1 MPKVSIVVPVYKV
14 EKYLVRCVKSLS
26 NQTLEDI
33 EIILVDDGSPDNC
46 GHMCDEFEKTDSRI
60 KVVHKKNGGL
70 SSARN
75 AGLEV
80 ATGETVGFV
89 DSDDDVELTMYE
101 ELYETLI
108 KNKVDF
114 VMSDYLR
121 IENDDVNYI
130 KTTNLREGY
139 FSNEDI
145 KKEIYPRLI
154 MGRNLD
160 YGPLLSVCH
169 CLYKREFLNK
179 NNLKFANDVKWS
191 EDNLFSAM
199 VGYYANSFY
208 YLKNR
213 PLYHYYNNPGTI
225 TTSYKQ
231 GSWEVYSRMNDYLQ
245 NFFSKKT
252 DYDFSEQL
260 KLHMIYYACNSLNQ
274 IKSAEMSRSNK
285 MELYARIMKSNKL
298 QETFIEFHFP
308 KEWSWRLKVQIY
320 LIKRKLAALYN
331 IL

>member
-26 NQTLEDI
+26 NQTLRDI

-46 GHMCDEFEKTDSRI
+46 GHMCDEFKKTDSRI

-89 DSDDDVELTMYE
+89 DSDDDVELTMYQ
-101 ELYETLI
+101 ELYETLT
-108 KNKVDF
+108 NNQVDF

-121 IENDDVNYI
+121 IENDDVSYI

-139 FSNEDI
+139 FSKDDI
-145 KKEIYPRLI
+145 KKEIYPQLI

-160 YGPLLSVCH
+160 YGPLLSVWH
-169 CLYKREFLNK
+169 CLYKKEFLNK
-179 NNLKFANDVKWS
+179 NNLMFANDVKWS
-191 EDNLFSAM
+191 EDNLFSSI
-199 VGYYANSFY
+199 VGYCANSFY
-208 YLKNR
+208 YLKNK

-231 GSWEVYSRMNDYLQ
+231 GSWEVYSKMNDYLQ
-245 NFFSKKT
+245 DFFNEIT

-260 KLHMIYYACNSLNQ
+260 KLHMMYYACNSLNQ
-274 IKSAEMSRSNK
+274 IKSAEMPRTNK

-298 QETFIEFHFP
+298 QEAFTDFDFP
-308 KEWSWRLKVQIY
+308 KEWNWKLKSQIY
-320 LIKRKLAALYN
+320 IIKRKLMSFYN

>member
-26 NQTLEDI
+26 NQTLRDI

-46 GHMCDEFEKTDSRI
+46 GHMCDEFEKADSRI

-89 DSDDDVELTMYE
+89 DSDDNVELTMYE

-108 KNKVDF
+108 SNQVDF
-114 VMSDYLR
+114 AMSDYLR
-121 IENDDVNYI
+121 IENENLNYI

-139 FSNEDI
+139 FSGEDI
-145 KKEIYPRLI
+145 KKEIYPQLI

-160 YGPLLSVCH
+160 YGPLLSVWH
-169 CLYKREFLNK
+169 CLYKRDFLKK

-245 NFFSKKT
+245 KFFSEKT

-260 KLHMIYYACNSLNQ
+260 KLHIIYYACNSLNQ
-274 IKSAEMSRSNK
+274 IKSAEMSRSK
-285 MELYARIMKSNKL
+285 KIDLYTRIMKSNKL
-298 QETFIEFHFP
+298 QEAFTEFDFP
-308 KEWSWRLKVQIY
+308 REWNWKLKIQIY
-320 LIKRKLAALYN
+320 LIKRKLVALYN

>member
-1 MPKVSIVVPVYKV
+1 MAKVSIVVPVYKV
-14 EKYLVRCVKSLS
+14 EKYLGRCIKSLS
-26 NQTLEDI
+26 NQTLRDI

-46 GHMCDEFEKTDSRI
+46 GRMCDRFSQLDSRI

-108 KNKVDF
+108 NNQVDF

-121 IENDDVNYI
+121 IENDDVSYI

-139 FSNEDI
+139 FSKDDI
-145 KKEIYPRLI
+145 KKDIYPQLI

-160 YGPLLSVCH
+160 YGPLLSVWH
-169 CLYKREFLNK
+169 CLYKREFIID
-179 NNLKFANDVKWS
+179 NNLMFANDVKWS
-191 EDNLFSAM
+191 EDNLFSSI
-199 VGYYANSFY
+199 VGYCANSFY
-208 YLKNR
+208 YLKNK

-225 TTSYKQ
+225 TTSYRK
-231 GSWEVYSRMNDYLQ
+231 GSWEVYSKMNDYLRSYF
-245 NFFSKKT
+245 NET

-274 IKSAEMSRSNK
+274 IKNAEIPRSKK

-298 QETFIEFHFP
+298 QEAFTDFDLPE
-308 KEWSWRLKVQIY
+308 EWSWKLKVQIY
-320 LIKRKLAALYN
+320 VIKRKLMLLYN

>member
-1 MPKVSIVVPVYKV
+1 MPKVSIVVPVYKA

-26 NQTLEDI
+26 NQTLKDI

-108 KNKVDF
+108 SNQTDF

-121 IENDDVNYI
+121 IENDNVNCI
-130 KTTNLREGY
+130 KTANLREGY
-139 FSNEDI
+139 FTKNDI
-145 KKEIYPRLI
+145 KKEIYPQLI

-160 YGPLLSVCH
+160 YGPLLSVCQ
-169 CLYKREFLNK
+169 CLYKREFLIK
-179 NNLKFANDVKWS
+179 NHLMFADDVKWS

-208 YLKNR
+208 YLKNS

-245 NFFSKKT
+245 KFFSEKT

-274 IKSAEMSRSNK
+274 IKSAVMSRSNK
-285 MELYARIMKSNKL
+285 MDLYNRIMKSNKL
-298 QETFIEFHFP
+298 QETFIGFHFP
-308 KEWSWRLKVQIY
+308 KEWNWKLKIQIY

>member
-14 EKYLVRCVKSLS
+14 EKYLGRCIKSLS
-26 NQTLEDI
+26 NQTLRDI

-46 GHMCDEFEKTDSRI
+46 GRMCDRFSQLDSRI

-108 KNKVDF
+108 NNQVDF

-121 IENDDVNYI
+121 IENDDVRYI

-139 FSNEDI
+139 FSKDDI
-145 KKEIYPRLI
+145 KKDIYPQLI

-160 YGPLLSVCH
+160 YGPLLSVWH
-169 CLYKREFLNK
+169 CLYKREFIID
-179 NNLKFANDVKWS
+179 NNLMFANDVKWS
-191 EDNLFSAM
+191 EDNLFSSI
-199 VGYYANSFY
+199 VGYCANSFY
-208 YLKNR
+208 YLKNK

-225 TTSYKQ
+225 TTSYRK
-231 GSWEVYSRMNDYLQ
+231 GSWEVYSKMNDYLRSYF
-245 NFFSKKT
+245 NET

-274 IKSAEMSRSNK
+274 IKNAEISRSKK

-298 QETFIEFHFP
+298 QEAFTDFDLPE
-308 KEWSWRLKVQIY
+308 EWSWKLKVQIY
-320 LIKRKLAALYN
+320 VIKRKLMLLYN

>member
-26 NQTLEDI
+26 NQTLRDI

-108 KNKVDF
+108 SNQVDF

-121 IENDDVNYI
+121 IEN
-130 KTTNLREGY
+130 E
-139 FSNEDI
+139 
-145 KKEIYPRLI
+145 
-154 MGRNLD
+154 
-160 YGPLLSVCH
+160 
-169 CLYKREFLNK
+169 
-179 NNLKFANDVKWS
+179 
-191 EDNLFSAM
+191 
-199 VGYYANSFY
+199 
-208 YLKNR
+208 
-213 PLYHYYNNPGTI
+213 NPH
-225 TTSYKQ
+225 
-231 GSWEVYSRMNDYLQ
+231 
-245 NFFSKKT
+245 F
-252 DYDFSEQL
+252 
-260 KLHMIYYACNSLNQ
+260 
-274 IKSAEMSRSNK
+274 
-285 MELYARIMKSNKL
+285 RIL
-298 QETFIEFHFP
+298 
-308 KEWSWRLKVQIY
+308 
-320 LIKRKLAALYN
+320 
-331 IL
+331 

>member
-1 MPKVSIVVPVYKV
+1 MPKVSIVVPVYKA

-26 NQTLEDI
+26 NQTLKDI

-80 ATGETVGFV
+80 AIGETVGFV

-108 KNKVDF
+108 SNQVDF

-121 IENDDVNYI
+121 IENSDVNCI
-130 KTTNLREGY
+130 KTANLREGY
-139 FSNEDI
+139 FTKNDI
-145 KKEIYPRLI
+145 KKEIYPQLI

-160 YGPLLSVCH
+160 YGPLLSVCQ
-169 CLYKREFLNK
+169 CLYKREFLIK
-179 NNLKFANDVKWS
+179 NHLMFADDVKWS

-245 NFFSKKT
+245 KFFSKKT

-308 KEWSWRLKVQIY
+308 KEWSWKLKVQIY
-320 LIKRKLAALYN
+320 LIKRKLVALYN

>member
-26 NQTLEDI
+26 NQTLKDI

-108 KNKVDF
+108 NNQVDF

-121 IENDDVNYI
+121 IENEHVSYI

-139 FSNEDI
+139 FSKDDI
-145 KKEIYPRLI
+145 KKEIYPQLI

-160 YGPLLSVCH
+160 YGPLLSVWH
-169 CLYKREFLNK
+169 CLYKREFLIN
-179 NNLKFANDVKWS
+179 NNLMFANDVKWS
-191 EDNLFSAM
+191 EDNLFSSI
-199 VGYYANSFY
+199 VGYCANSFY
-208 YLKNR
+208 YLKNK

-231 GSWEVYSRMNDYLQ
+231 GSWEVYSKMNDYLQ
-245 NFFSKKT
+245 
-252 DYDFSEQL
+252 DYFNEEKGYNFSEQL
-260 KLHMIYYACNSLNQ
+260 KLHLIYYACNSLNQ
-274 IKSAEMSRSNK
+274 VKNAKMSRSTK

-298 QETFIEFHFP
+298 QEAFTDFDFP
-308 KEWSWRLKVQIY
+308 KEWSWKLKVQIY
-320 LIKRKLAALYN
+320 IIKQKLMSLYN

>member
-108 KNKVDF
+108 NNQVDF

-121 IENDDVNYI
+121 IENDNVSYI
-130 KTTNLREGY
+130 KITNLREGY
-139 FSNEDI
+139 FSKEDI
-145 KKEIYPRLI
+145 KKKFIHNLLWEEI
-154 MGRNLD
+154 
-160 YGPLLSVCH
+160 
-169 CLYKREFLNK
+169 
-179 NNLKFANDVKWS
+179 
-191 EDNLFSAM
+191 
-199 VGYYANSFY
+199 
-208 YLKNR
+208 
-213 PLYHYYNNPGTI
+213 
-225 TTSYKQ
+225 
-231 GSWEVYSRMNDYLQ
+231 
-245 NFFSKKT
+245 
-252 DYDFSEQL
+252 
-260 KLHMIYYACNSLNQ
+260 
-274 IKSAEMSRSNK
+274 
-285 MELYARIMKSNKL
+285 
-298 QETFIEFHFP
+298 
-308 KEWSWRLKVQIY
+308 
-320 LIKRKLAALYN
+320 
-331 IL
+331 